1 MLMKSMSFSTYGRL
15 TVRNREFPTRTTGIN
30 KLWYINEGEALC
42 KIGTKEIR
50 LQKGHLYLIP
60 QNLNVTLSTDFVDHS
75 YFDFFSTPTIIMKEI
90 IDVELS
96 EYPIIAAA
104 FNVLNRIVEKY
115 SISITKRDSY
125 YDLVKS
131 YLNNLLFLI
140 NDAFG
145 IPTITDDVVNS
156 ALEYIHKHYF
166 MKISVDELAKKYH
179 LEEGTFIRRFKRYT
193 NTTPYK
199 YLKTLRVN
207 IAMSLM
213 DENTYTLA
221 TIAEMVGYSDAATLS
236 HAITKCISINPNN
249 AYRYVSYK
257 EKLRDYE
264 AQAKYGKIARK
275 DY

>member
-1 MLMKSMSFSTYGRL
+1 MADKRDFYEVLG
-15 TVRNREFPTRTTGIN
+15 V
-30 KLWYINEGEALC
+30 
-42 KIGTKEIR
+42 
-50 LQKGHLYLIP
+50 QKGC
-60 QNLNVTLSTDFVDHS
+60 SED
-75 YFDFFSTPTIIMKEI
+75 
-90 IDVELS
+90 ELKKA
-96 EYPIIAAA
+96 Y
-104 FNVLNRIVEKY
+104 RK
-115 SISITKRDSY
+115 
-125 YDLVKS
+125 
-131 YLNNLLFLI
+131 
-140 NDAFG
+140 
-145 IPTITDDVVNS
+145 
-156 ALEYIHKHYF
+156 
-166 MKISVDELAKKYH
+166 LAKKYH

-236 HAITKCISINPNN
+236 HAITKCFSINPNN